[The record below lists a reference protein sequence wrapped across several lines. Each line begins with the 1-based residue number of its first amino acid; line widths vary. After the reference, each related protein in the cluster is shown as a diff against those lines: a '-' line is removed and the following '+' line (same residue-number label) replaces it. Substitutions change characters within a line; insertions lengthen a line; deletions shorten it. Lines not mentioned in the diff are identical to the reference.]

1 MNSLE
6 STINSLNIENRFEM
20 IMQKIELSNNR
31 ERISVPEAA
40 QKSSAKTK
48 DIQKASSQSLELK
61 K

>member
-6 STINSLNIENRFEM
+6 SAINSLDIENRFEM

>member
-1 MNSLE
+1 MNRLE
-6 STINSLNIENRFEM
+6 SAINSLNIENRFEM

-40 QKSSAKTK
+40 QKSSTKTK